1 MTRAKVFLPLAW
13 KTSFLGSD
21 ESNRIMKVPTGTRK
35 KLDRISQNR
44 NYNFSLELF
53 LRSIRF
59 LDDKV
64 YQPQSSSKRP
74 YKYNEQKGFV
84 PAAFEMHK
92 ETTLVSI
99 LLPQL
104 SLDKGNGCNKIVDE
118 NIISEKA
125 WTNWIMI
132 IRYKNIKLYVYD
144 NVHVFHQNKRGLC
157 SS

>member
-1 MTRAKVFLPLAW
+1 
-13 KTSFLGSD
+13 
-21 ESNRIMKVPTGTRK
+21 
-35 KLDRISQNR
+35 
-44 NYNFSLELF
+44 
-53 LRSIRF
+53 
-59 LDDKV
+59 
-64 YQPQSSSKRP
+64 
-74 YKYNEQKGFV
+74 
-84 PAAFEMHK
+84 MHK

-99 LLPQL
+99 LLPWL

-144 NVHVFHQNKRGLC
+144 NAHVFHQSKRGLC